1 MTETKNFR
9 VFDADSH
16 VVEPPSL
23 WETYLDPEYRIL
35 GKHALWRQEGRT
47 GAYLKVNGEIF
58 RDRSNPNLPRHALWR
73 PGMTWEAI
81 GELDPHTRHPAIAGA
96 SQPQARLADMD
107 AMGVDQALLYPTW
120 FAEGFFLVRDPD
132 VAYAL
137 ARAYNDWIV
146 DFCKAAPQRLFAAA
160 ILPLQN
166 MDFALDELRRVA
178 RIGSVRAV
186 FIRPM
191 FVEDRYLNHPYFD
204 PLWAEL
210 ERLQITLAVH
220 ATPGLWN
227 PEWTSHGPFFEKV
240 KDRLAQPPVPG
251 GGGGPF
257 AGGSGGA
264 GQSIT
269 FASLTPPLGHPL
281 APILAPWL
289 DNHMFVASTLI
300 GFTVMER
307 YPAMKVVVAHGKASW
322 MQEVLEKMEASTRVI
337 PLLHHYPVSTEPEE
351 MWEHGNVML
360 GFDAEE
366 RMIQKLP
373 QDFAAKVV
381 WGSRYPHHDTTSA
394 WDAIARLAGA
404 GVPTPLIEQMM
415 ATNALDQFGIGLG
428 PEDAQA
434 LAPAH

>member
-1 MTETKNFR
+1 M
-9 VFDADSH
+9 DWD
-16 VVEPPSL
+16 
-23 WETYLDPEYRIL
+23 
-35 GKHALWRQEGRT
+35 
-47 GAYLKVNGEIF
+47 
-58 RDRSNPNLPRHALWR
+58 
-73 PGMTWEAI
+73 AI
-81 GELDPHTRHPAIAGA
+81 GALDPHVKHSVNEGAAEPA
-96 SQPQARLADMD
+96 ARLADMD
-107 AMGVDQALLYPTW
+107 AMGVDQTLLYPTW

-166 MDFALDELRRVA
+166 MDFALEELARVA
-178 RIGSVRAV
+178 QLPSVRAV

-191 FVEDRYLNHPYFD
+191 FVEDRYLNHPYYD

-210 ERLQITLAVH
+210 ERLGITAAVH

-227 PEWTSHGPFFEKV
+227 PEWTSHGPFFEKI
-240 KDRLAQPPVPG
+240 KDRLVQPIAPG

-264 GQSIT
+264 GQTTT
-269 FASLTPPLGHPL
+269 FTGATPLGHPM
-281 APILAPWL
+281 APILANWL

-300 GFTVMER
+300 GYTVMER

-366 RMIQKLP
+366 RLILKLP

-381 WGSRYPHHDTTSA
+381 WGSRYPHHDATSA
-394 WDAIARLAGA
+394 WDALARLRGANVPEPLIAR
-404 GVPTPLIEQMM
+404 MM
-415 ATNALDQFGIGLG
+415 GGNAARQFAIGSSI
-428 PEDAQA
+428 
-434 LAPAH
+434 

>member
-1 MTETKNFR
+1 MTTKSFA
-9 VFDADSH
+9 VFDSDSH
-16 VVEPPSL
+16 VVEPPVL
-23 WETYLDPEYRIL
+23 WEKHLDPEYRAL

-47 GAYLKVNGEIF
+47 GSYLKINGEIF
-58 RDRSNPNLPRHALWR
+58 RDTGNPNLPRHALWR
-73 PGMTWEAI
+73 PGMTWDAI
-81 GELDPHTRHPAIAGA
+81 GELDPHTRHAMTEGA
-96 SQPQARLADMD
+96 ADPQIRLADMD
-107 AMGVDQALLYPTW
+107 AMGVDQTLLYPTW

-137 ARAYNDWIV
+137 ARAYNDWIA
-146 DFCKAAPQRLFAAA
+146 DFCRAAPQRLFAAA

-166 MDFALDELRRVA
+166 MDFALDELQRVA
-178 RIGSVRAV
+178 AVPSFRAV
-186 FIRPM
+186 FVRPM
-191 FVEDRYLNHPYFD
+191 FVENRYLNHTRYE

-210 ERLQITLAVH
+210 ERLGITAAVH
-220 ATPGLWN
+220 PTPGLWN

-240 KDRLAQPPVPG
+240 KERLAQPAVPG

-257 AGGSGGA
+257 AGGAAASN
-264 GQSIT
+264 T
-269 FASLTPPLGHPL
+269 TFFASTPLGHPL

-300 GFTVMER
+300 GFAVMER

-366 RMIQKLP
+366 RLIQKLP

-381 WGSRYPHHDTTSA
+381 WGSRYPHHDATSA
-394 WDAIARLAGA
+394 WDALARLREANVPEAMIARMIG
-404 GVPTPLIEQMM
+404 Q
-415 ATNALDQFGIGLG
+415 NAAAQFGVEPLG
-428 PEDAQA
+428 QIAGGGS
-434 LAPAH
+434 

>member
-1 MTETKNFR
+1 MPTKDFV
-9 VFDADSH
+9 VFDSDSH
-16 VVEPPSL
+16 VVEPSAL
-23 WETYLDPEYRIL
+23 WEKYLDPEYRTL

-47 GAYLKVNGEIF
+47 GSYLKVNGEIF
-58 RDRSNPNLPRHALWR
+58 RDRGHPNLPRHALWR
-73 PGMTWEAI
+73 PGMSWDAI
-81 GELDPHTRHPAIAGA
+81 GELDPHIKHPINEGA
-96 SQPQARLADMD
+96 WDPQARLVDMD
-107 AMGVDQALLYPTW
+107 AMGVDQTLLYPTW
-120 FAEGFFLVRDPD
+120 FAEGFSLVRDPD

-146 DFCKAAPQRLFAAA
+146 DFCKASPNRLFAAA

-166 MDFALDELRRVA
+166 MDFALEELDRVA
-178 RIGSVRAV
+178 KIQSFCAV
-186 FIRPM
+186 FIRPV
-191 FVEDRYLNHPYFD
+191 FVEDRYLNHPYYD
-204 PLWAEL
+204 PLWSEL
-210 ERLQITLAVH
+210 ERLRITAAVH
-220 ATPGLWN
+220 STPGLWN

-269 FASLTPPLGHPL
+269 FIGATPLGHPL

-360 GFDAEE
+360 GFDVEE
-366 RMIQKLP
+366 RLIQKLP
-373 QDFAAKVV
+373 QDFAAKVI
-381 WGSRYPHHDTTSA
+381 WGSRYPHHDATSA
-394 WDAIARLAGA
+394 WDAIAQLRNAN
-404 GVPTPLIEQMM
+404 VPDALIARMM
-415 ATNALDQFGIGLG
+415 GQNAVAQFGIETIHQTAG
-428 PEDAQA
+428 
-434 LAPAH
+434 

>member
-1 MTETKNFR
+1 MTTKSFA
-9 VFDADSH
+9 VFDSDSH
-16 VVEPPSL
+16 VVEPPVL
-23 WETYLDPEYRIL
+23 WEKHLDPEYRAL

-47 GAYLKVNGEIF
+47 GSYLKINGEIF
-58 RDRSNPNLPRHALWR
+58 RDTGNPNLPRHALWR
-73 PGMTWEAI
+73 PGMTWDAI
-81 GELDPHTRHPAIAGA
+81 GELEPHTRHAMTEGA
-96 SQPQARLADMD
+96 ADPQIRLADMD
-107 AMGVDQALLYPTW
+107 AMGVDQTLLYPTW

-137 ARAYNDWIV
+137 ARAYNDWIA
-146 DFCKAAPQRLFAAA
+146 DFCRAAPQRLFAAA

-166 MDFALDELRRVA
+166 MDFALDELQRVA
-178 RIGSVRAV
+178 AVPSFRAV
-186 FIRPM
+186 FVRPM
-191 FVEDRYLNHPYFD
+191 FVENRYLNHTRYE

-210 ERLQITLAVH
+210 ERLGITAAVH
-220 ATPGLWN
+220 PTPGLWN

-240 KDRLAQPPVPG
+240 KERLAQPAVPG

-257 AGGSGGA
+257 AGGAAASN
-264 GQSIT
+264 T
-269 FASLTPPLGHPL
+269 TFFASTPLGHPL

-300 GFTVMER
+300 GFAVMER

-366 RMIQKLP
+366 RLIQKLP

-381 WGSRYPHHDTTSA
+381 WGSRYPHHDATSA
-394 WDAIARLAGA
+394 WDALARLREANVPEAMIAR
-404 GVPTPLIEQMM
+404 MM
-415 ATNALDQFGIGLG
+415 GQNAADQFGVEPLG
-428 PEDAQA
+428 QIAGGGS
-434 LAPAH
+434 

>member
-1 MTETKNFR
+1 MATKEFI
-9 VFDADSH
+9 VFDSDSH
-16 VVEPPSL
+16 VVEPPAL
-23 WETYLDPEYRIL
+23 WEKYLDPEYRTL

-58 RDRSNPNLPRHALWR
+58 RDRSNSNLPRHALWR
-73 PGMTWEAI
+73 PGMDWDTVGA
-81 GELDPHTRHPAIAGA
+81 LDPRVRHPAAEGA
-96 SQPQARLADMD
+96 SAPQARLADMD

-137 ARAYNDWIV
+137 ARAYNDWIL
-146 DFCKAAPQRLFAAA
+146 DFCRTAPERLFAAA

-166 MDFALDELRRVA
+166 MDFALEEIQRVA
-178 RIGSVRAV
+178 RLPSFRAV

-191 FVEDRYLNHPYFD
+191 FLEDRYLNHPYYD

-210 ERLQITLAVH
+210 ERLGITAAVH

-269 FASLTPPLGHPL
+269 FIGATPLGHPL

-366 RMIQKLP
+366 RLILKLP
-373 QDFAAKVV
+373 QEFAHKIV
-381 WGSRYPHHDTTSA
+381 WGSRYPQHDTMSA
-394 WDAIARLAGA
+394 WDALARLRAANVPEPLIARMMGGNAA
-404 GVPTPLIEQMM
+404 QQFAIEQLRKST
-415 ATNALDQFGIGLG
+415 A
-428 PEDAQA
+428 
-434 LAPAH
+434 